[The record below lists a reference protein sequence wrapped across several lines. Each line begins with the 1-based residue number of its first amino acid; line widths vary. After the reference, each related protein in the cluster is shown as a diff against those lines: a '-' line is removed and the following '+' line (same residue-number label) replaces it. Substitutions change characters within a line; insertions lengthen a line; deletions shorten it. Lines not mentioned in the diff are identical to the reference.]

1 MKFTTDHLP
10 FGSLRCNS
18 RVQRATIPARVKK
31 LEREWNLNKV
41 GAITVSVHDRA
52 AWIIDGQHRWLAA
65 MERGLGDTKAF
76 CHVYRGLS
84 EKDEAE
90 LFLALND
97 SRTVSSL
104 DKYLVGIVA
113 EDETC
118 LGIRDTLAK
127 HGLKIGTSNGD
138 VRCIAEAVSLYEK
151 SPEMLDDVCA
161 TLTGA
166 WGTRATA
173 LERVIVAGLG
183 IVLGRYNGELDRSVL
198 VTKLAKYRG
207 GPGALCGD
215 ARGLTDYRPISVRR
229 AAAEIIV
236 DTYNKGR
243 GSGRLAP
250 L

>member
-18 RVQRATIPARVKK
+18 RVQRSTIPARVNK
-31 LEREWNLNKV
+31 LVREWSLDNV
-41 GAITVSVHDRA
+41 GALTVSIHDRA

-84 EKDEAE
+84 EKQEAE

-113 EDETC
+113 EDEMC
-118 LGIRDTLAK
+118 LGIRDSLAK
-127 HGLKIGTSNGD
+127 YGLRIGPSNGD
-138 VRCIAEAVSLYEK
+138 VRCIAEAIALYEK
-151 SPEMLDDVCA
+151 SPELLDDVFA
-161 TLTGA
+161 TLIAA

-173 LERVIVAGLG
+173 VERVIVAGVG
-183 IVLGRYNGELDRSVL
+183 IVMGRYNGELDRSVL
-198 VTKLAKYRG
+198 VAKLAKYRG
-207 GPGALCGD
+207 GSAALVGD

-236 DTYNKGR
+236 DAYNKGR
-243 GSGRLAP
+243 RSGQLAP